1 MRFYFHLAYGPI
13 AAGKAI
19 VVLKIGEWFDNANVW
34 IRINKSKKT
43 DRFLENICFVAA
55 WYTDL

>member
-34 IRINKSKKT
+34 IRINKSKKY
-43 DRFLENICFVAA
+43 L
-55 WYTDL
+55 TDLLKIFAL

>member
-1 MRFYFHLAYGPI
+1 MRFYYHLAYGPV

>member
-1 MRFYFHLAYGPI
+1 MRFYFHLAYGPV

-34 IRINKSKKT
+34 IRINKSKKKRI
-43 DRFLENICFVAA
+43 DFLKIYA
-55 WYTDL
+55 L